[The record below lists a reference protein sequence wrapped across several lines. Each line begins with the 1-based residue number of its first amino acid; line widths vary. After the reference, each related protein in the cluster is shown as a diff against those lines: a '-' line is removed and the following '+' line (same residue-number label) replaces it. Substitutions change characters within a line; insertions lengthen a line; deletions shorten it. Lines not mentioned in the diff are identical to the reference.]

1 MKQMG
6 FIKKK
11 IAYRQTTKKVKIKK
25 IVKKKKVSAW
35 TLNEK
40 FPYIESLQSF

>member
-25 IVKKKKVSAW
+25 IKKKKFQ
-35 TLNEK
+35 LGH
-40 FPYIESLQSF
+40 